1 MQGTRSQMVWS
12 SPCISEGRSSQLWCA
27 WEWTFETHR
36 TFTISTA
43 SITSATTSQ
52 LQWTWQLLP
61 LDYWLESER
70 KQWGFMFQ
78 NKLKRLCF
86 SWDAL
91 DPEKRGKNWGSMQ
104 IWFKSTSLE
113 WSGSSLVAQMVK
125 ESTCSEETWVWSLGW
140 DDPLE
145 EGMPT
150 HSSILAWRIPWTE
163 DLVGYSPWGCRELD
177 VTEWLST
184 A

>member
-1 MQGTRSQMVWS
+1 MQGPSSQMVWS
-12 SPCISEGRSSQLWCA
+12 SPCISEGRSSQIWCA
-27 WEWTFETHR
+27 WEWTFETHG

-61 LDYWLESER
+61 LAYWLESER

-91 DPEKRGKNWGSMQ
+91 DLEKRGKNWGSMQ

-113 WSGSSLVAQMVK
+113 RSGSSLVAQMVK
-125 ESTCSEETWVWSLGW
+125 ESTCNEGDLSLTPGLGRSPGGGYAN
-140 DDPLE
+140 PLQYSCLE
-145 EGMPT
+145 NPMDRG
-150 HSSILAWRIPWTE
+150 AWQATVHGVADSWT
-163 DLVGYSPWGCRELD
+163 
-177 VTEWLST
+177 WLSD
-184 A
+184 